1 VSLFRSHRIRHLG
14 AIGIAAFAA
23 QTLTA
28 CYSQQP
34 VVDPAAVSGRNVE
47 VMVDLTD
54 RGRYEL
60 RGALGE
66 SPRTV
71 QGRLVAV
78 DDSTLTLA
86 ATNVLS
92 LTGEN
97 VTWTGERVAL
107 PRTGIALV
115 QQRSLSRGRSVLAA
129 VVAVGPGARRPR
141 RGRPQRLRD
150 GREQRPLGAASRRR
164 RILMGAPRA
173 PSTTSLSHLDMKPLA
188 RLSLALLGT
197 AGLVGC
203 KDDAPTFVN
212 PGPQAYVRYV
222 NASPDSPIVDARF
235 VDLPEN
241 TRTFFGLAF
250 RQNSGFYQAVN
261 AGNRKLRVF
270 LAGTAIDSTST
281 VVAEG
286 DLNLAERTYY
296 TIVQVGTVGSGLGRT
311 NGNASF
317 VLFTD
322 TIPAVAD
329 LAATDFRCARTI

>member
-1 VSLFRSHRIRHLG
+1 
-14 AIGIAAFAA
+14 
-23 QTLTA
+23 
-28 CYSQQP
+28 
-34 VVDPAAVSGRNVE
+34 
-47 VMVDLTD
+47 
-54 RGRYEL
+54 
-60 RGALGE
+60 
-66 SPRTV
+66 
-71 QGRLVAV
+71 
-78 DDSTLTLA
+78 
-86 ATNVLS
+86 
-92 LTGEN
+92 
-97 VTWTGERVAL
+97 
-107 PRTGIALV
+107 
-115 QQRSLSRGRSVLAA
+115 
-129 VVAVGPGARRPR
+129 
-141 RGRPQRLRD
+141 
-150 GREQRPLGAASRRR
+150 
-164 RILMGAPRA
+164 
-173 PSTTSLSHLDMKPLA
+173 MKPLA

-270 LAGTAIDSTST
+270 LAGSAIDSTST

-329 LAATDFRCARTI
+329 LAATDFRVRAYNLTSTGPINVEMARTVGTTTLATAQTAQNIPVNGRSPYVNLTRIQAADTLFRFTVRQPGAATALFNVAPSGALDLGAPFTPASIASAPLEPIAGIRQGRSVMSLFVFGPGTGRNATITTGTATLLADQNPPRP